1 MSGYPSVPSLAGSY
15 LFNLYGKDQHN
26 IKRWLSGEMVKDLTK
41 TINSLR
47 CIAVE
52 RCRERLDHAAR
63 KANDLIGNGQPVE
76 QKEKPQSGEEHYGVT
91 SLMKRRH
98 GL

>member
-1 MSGYPSVPSLAGSY
+1 MV
-15 LFNLYGKDQHN
+15 
-26 IKRWLSGEMVKDLTK
+26 IREMVKDLTK

-52 RCRERLDHAAR
+52 RCRDRLDQAAK
-63 KANDLIGNGQPVE
+63 KAKGLIKNGQPVE
-76 QKEKPQSGEEHYGVT
+76 QKEKSAPDEEQYGVT

>member
-1 MSGYPSVPSLAGSY
+1 MVVQEMA
-15 LFNLYGKDQHN
+15 KD
-26 IKRWLSGEMVKDLTK
+26 ITK
-41 TINSLR
+41 TINTLR

-52 RCRERLDHAAR
+52 RCRDRLEQAAG
-63 KANDLIGNGQPVE
+63 KAKGILRNGQHVE
-76 QKEKPQSGEEHYGVT
+76 KEKPSSGEEQYGVT

>member
-1 MSGYPSVPSLAGSY
+1 
-15 LFNLYGKDQHN
+15 
-26 IKRWLSGEMVKDLTK
+26 MVKDLTK

-52 RCRERLDHAAR
+52 RCRERLDQAAQ
-63 KANDLIGNGQPVE
+63 KAKGLIGNEQPVE
-76 QKEKPQSGEEHYGVT
+76 QKEKPPCGEEHYGVT